1 LDSAFCATPATR
13 PAGRELSGAE
23 RSGPAGQRTCS
34 VCVATYRRPE
44 LLEKLLASLSDQDV
58 PEDVSLEIIVVDN
71 DPGGG
76 AKAVC
81 DRFAGRWP
89 LRYFIQPVKN
99 ISLTRNVA
107 VEHATGTFLLFIDD
121 DEIAH
126 PGWIAALLGAVE
138 SFSADGAFGRVI
150 PEFHEKAPG
159 WIRTSTIFNRP
170 CGETGVEAALPRT
183 GNAIVRAS
191 LLKAMHGPFDPAY
204 GVTGGEDTRL
214 FEALKRNGAK
224 FVNCREAVVSEFIP
238 PNRATMSWMLLRAYR
253 GGNTYARLAIET
265 SGDKKPW
272 KRLVILTRAACL
284 FLLSFMAV
292 LVFLPS
298 RTARAHWATR
308 LVSSIGKSV
317 AVFGCFYEEYR

>member
-1 LDSAFCATPATR
+1 LSPTSCTSFATR
-13 PAGRELSGAE
+13 PADRTDGREE
-23 RSGPAGQRTCS
+23 HRFKRTCS
-34 VCVATYRRPE
+34 ICIATYKRSE
-44 LLEKLLASLSDQDV
+44 LLEKLLSSLSDQDV
-58 PEDVSLEIIVVDN
+58 PEDVMLEIIVVDN
-71 DPGGG
+71 DPGG

-121 DEIAH
+121 DEVAH

-138 SFSADGAFGRVI
+138 SFGADGAFGRVI

-159 WIRTSTIFNRP
+159 WIRTSAIFNRP

-191 LLKAMHGPFDPAY
+191 LLKDVPGPFDTAY

-214 FEALKRNGAK
+214 FEALKRDGAK
-224 FVNCREAVVSEFIP
+224 FVDCREAVVSEFIP
-238 PNRATMSWMLLRAYR
+238 PARTTMSWMLLRAYR
-253 GGNTYARLAIET
+253 EGNMYARLAIET
-265 SGDKKPW
+265 AGGKKPW
-272 KRLVILTRAACL
+272 KRLVILSRAVCL
-284 FLLSFMAV
+284 FLLSLTAV
-292 LVFLPS
+292 LAFSPS
-298 RTARAHWATR
+298 RAVRAHWVMR
-308 LVSSIGKSV
+308 LVSSIGKSM
-317 AVFGCFYEEYR
+317 AVFGRFYEEYR